1 MNEQTPRAER
11 LHIAFYGRR
20 NSGKSSLINALT
32 GQQSAVVS
40 ATPGTTTDPVL
51 KTMEIHGLGPCVLI
65 DTPGFDDE
73 GDLGALRVQQSR
85 KMLDKTDLAVLLLSG
100 AVPQN
105 DEIEWFRLLEARHI
119 PIVVVRSKADLF
131 TGMSDAEA
139 EALFGQ
145 RPLRVSASDRTGL
158 DALRE
163 ALIRNLP
170 EDYNQPEITGS
181 LASTG
186 DVVML
191 VMPQDIQAPK
201 GRLIL
206 PQVQTIRELLDKKCR
221 VVCCTTDQIEGT
233 LSSLAAPPKLI
244 ITDSQVFSTVY
255 AQKPAASLLT
265 SFSVLFARYKG
276 DIDYFVESAAAI
288 GQLRED
294 SRVLIAEACTHA
306 PVGEDIGR
314 VKIPAMLRKR
324 IGPALR
330 VDVVAGTDFPAD
342 LTPYDLVIHC
352 GACMFNRRHVL
363 SRVAQARAQHVPM
376 TNYGVRSL
384 TCKGFSTRSNINP
397 KNTYP
402 KEWAVRQLDGPLFIK
417 NRNYS
422 GKYYFA
428 SDGKYFIYCTRWNMA
443 EVSFLKFRRPRNS
456 SSEPK
461 PCRSDQRSMYSFI
474 SAMTSNPFWWIAV
487 QTCTASAPHKSALT
501 AASPSCTPVETERSN
516 CGNTAEQI
524 ATIRRTLRN
533 SVGSL

>member
-1 MNEQTPRAER
+1 
-11 LHIAFYGRR
+11 
-20 NSGKSSLINALT
+20 
-32 GQQSAVVS
+32 
-40 ATPGTTTDPVL
+40 
-51 KTMEIHGLGPCVLI
+51 
-65 DTPGFDDE
+65 
-73 GDLGALRVQQSR
+73 
-85 KMLDKTDLAVLLLSG
+85 MLDKTDLAVLLLSG

-376 TNYGVRSL
+376 TNYGVAIAYL
-384 TCKGFSTRSNINP
+384 QGI
-397 KNTYP
+397 
-402 KEWAVRQLDGPLFIK
+402 LDKIE
-417 NRNYS
+417 Y
-422 GKYYFA
+422 
-428 SDGKYFIYCTRWNMA
+428 
-443 EVSFLKFRRPRNS
+443 
-456 SSEPK
+456 
-461 PCRSDQRSMYSFI
+461 
-474 SAMTSNPFWWIAV
+474 
-487 QTCTASAPHKSALT
+487 
-501 AASPSCTPVETERSN
+501 
-516 CGNTAEQI
+516 
-524 ATIRRTLRN
+524 
-533 SVGSL
+533 

>member
-158 DALRE
+158 DALRD

-330 VDVVAGTDFPAD
+330 VDVVARHGLSRRPHALRPGNPLRRLYVQPAPRIEPRRPGPRPARPD
-342 LTPYDLVIHC
+342 DQLRRGDRLPARDSRQDRILTPKTHIQKSGPSDNWTAHS
-352 GACMFNRRHVL
+352 L
-363 SRVAQARAQHVPM
+363 SKTETIPANTISPPTGNTSYTVRAG
-376 TNYGVRSL
+376 TW
-384 TCKGFSTRSNINP
+384 P
-397 KNTYP
+397 K
-402 KEWAVRQLDGPLFIK
+402 
-417 NRNYS
+417 
-422 GKYYFA
+422 
-428 SDGKYFIYCTRWNMA
+428 
-443 EVSFLKFRRPRNS
+443 
-456 SSEPK
+456 
-461 PCRSDQRSMYSFI
+461 CRS
-474 SAMTSNPFWWIAV
+474 
-487 QTCTASAPHKSALT
+487 
-501 AASPSCTPVETERSN
+501 
-516 CGNTAEQI
+516 
-524 ATIRRTLRN
+524 
-533 SVGSL
+533 

>member
-11 LHIAFYGRR
+11 LHIVFYGRR

-85 KMLDKTDLAVLLLSG
+85 KMLDKTDLAVLLLSE

-119 PIVVVRSKADLF
+119 PIVVVRSKADLVA
-131 TGMSDAEA
+131 GMPDAEA

-288 GQLRED
+288 GQLRSLHARSGGRRHRPGQNSGDAPQTDRTRTAGRCGCRHRLSLGPHALRSGDPLRRLYVQPAPRIEPHRPGPHPARPDDQLRRGDRLPARD
-294 SRVLIAEACTHA
+294 SRQ
-306 PVGEDIGR
+306 D
-314 VKIPAMLRKR
+314 R
-324 IGPALR
+324 I
-330 VDVVAGTDFPAD
+330 
-342 LTPYDLVIHC
+342 LTP
-352 GACMFNRRHVL
+352 
-363 SRVAQARAQHVPM
+363 
-376 TNYGVRSL
+376 
-384 TCKGFSTRSNINP
+384 
-397 KNTYP
+397 NTYL
-402 KEWAVRQLDGPLFIK
+402 KERAAQQLDGPLFIK
-417 NRNYS
+417 NETIPANTISPPRGNTSYTVRA
-422 GKYYFA
+422 G
-428 SDGKYFIYCTRWNMA
+428 TW
-443 EVSFLKFRRPRNS
+443 LK
-456 SSEPK
+456 
-461 PCRSDQRSMYSFI
+461 CRS
-474 SAMTSNPFWWIAV
+474 
-487 QTCTASAPHKSALT
+487 
-501 AASPSCTPVETERSN
+501 
-516 CGNTAEQI
+516 
-524 ATIRRTLRN
+524 
-533 SVGSL
+533 

>member
-11 LHIAFYGRR
+11 LHIAFYGRC

-73 GDLGALRVQQSR
+73 GDLGTLRVQQSR
-85 KMLDKTDLAVLLLSG
+85 TMLDKTDLAVLLLSE
-100 AVPQN
+100 AMPQN
-105 DEIEWFRLLEARHI
+105 DEIEWFRLLEERHI
-119 PIVVVRSKADLF
+119 PTVVVRSKADLVA
-131 TGMSDAEA
+131 GMPDAEA

-145 RPLRVSASDRTGL
+145 QPLRVSASNSTGL

-181 LASTG
+181 LASAG

-342 LTPYDLVIHC
+342 LALRPGNPL
-352 GACMFNRRHVL
+352 RRLYVQPAP
-363 SRVAQARAQHVPM
+363 RIEP
-376 TNYGVRSL
+376 
-384 TCKGFSTRSNINP
+384 
-397 KNTYP
+397 
-402 KEWAVRQLDGPLFIK
+402 
-417 NRNYS
+417 
-422 GKYYFA
+422 
-428 SDGKYFIYCTRWNMA
+428 
-443 EVSFLKFRRPRNS
+443 RRPGPRPARPDDQLRRGDRLPARDS
-456 SSEPK
+456 RQDRILTPK
-461 PCRSDQRSMYSFI
+461 THIQKSGPSDNWTAHSYQNQTIPANTISPPTGNTSYTVRAGTWPKCRS
-474 SAMTSNPFWWIAV
+474 
-487 QTCTASAPHKSALT
+487 
-501 AASPSCTPVETERSN
+501 
-516 CGNTAEQI
+516 
-524 ATIRRTLRN
+524 
-533 SVGSL
+533 

>member
-201 GRLIL
+201 GRLH
-206 PQVQTIRELLDKKCR
+206 
-221 VVCCTTDQIEGT
+221 
-233 LSSLAAPPKLI
+233 
-244 ITDSQVFSTVY
+244 
-255 AQKPAASLLT
+255 PAASPDDPRA
-265 SFSVLFARYKG
+265 AR
-276 DIDYFVESAAAI
+276 
-288 GQLRED
+288 
-294 SRVLIAEACTHA
+294 
-306 PVGEDIGR
+306 
-314 VKIPAMLRKR
+314 
-324 IGPALR
+324 
-330 VDVVAGTDFPAD
+330 
-342 LTPYDLVIHC
+342 
-352 GACMFNRRHVL
+352 
-363 SRVAQARAQHVPM
+363 
-376 TNYGVRSL
+376 
-384 TCKGFSTRSNINP
+384 
-397 KNTYP
+397 
-402 KEWAVRQLDGPLFIK
+402 
-417 NRNYS
+417 
-422 GKYYFA
+422 
-428 SDGKYFIYCTRWNMA
+428 
-443 EVSFLKFRRPRNS
+443 
-456 SSEPK
+456 
-461 PCRSDQRSMYSFI
+461 
-474 SAMTSNPFWWIAV
+474 
-487 QTCTASAPHKSALT
+487 
-501 AASPSCTPVETERSN
+501 
-516 CGNTAEQI
+516 
-524 ATIRRTLRN
+524 
-533 SVGSL
+533 